1 MKKIRI
7 AQIGINKYSHANTVF
22 KTLTMFP
29 DVFEVVGYALV
40 ENERVKCAD
49 ALFVFDGYPELSLD
63 EILNDPTI
71 EAVTVETDE
80 IHLTKY
86 ATLAVEHGKHIHM
99 EKPGSQ
105 NLADFENLIDEVRRR
120 KKVFHT
126 GYMYR
131 YNPFVKQILAE
142 VKAGEFGD
150 IHSVEAHMDC
160 KHLPGQVVDWLAT
173 FKGGMMFY
181 LGCHLIDLVLQIQG
195 EPDNIVVFNRYTGI
209 SPVYSEDYAMAV
221 FEYKNG
227 CSIVKSDASVVGG
240 FAMRQLVVIG
250 SKKTVELKPFEMMT
264 PGKPARELYTNRTS
278 FTSEELTDIGVEDR
292 VDFDR
297 YADMMLS
304 FAKMVRGEIENPYT
318 LDYELKLFKTILKCC
333 GMGEEK

>member
-1 MKKIRI
+1 
-7 AQIGINKYSHANTVF
+7 
-22 KTLTMFP
+22 
-29 DVFEVVGYALV
+29 
-40 ENERVKCAD
+40 
-49 ALFVFDGYPELSLD
+49 
-63 EILNDPTI
+63 
-71 EAVTVETDE
+71 
-80 IHLTKY
+80 
-86 ATLAVEHGKHIHM
+86 
-99 EKPGSQ
+99 
-105 NLADFENLIDEVRRR
+105 
-120 KKVFHT
+120 
-126 GYMYR
+126 MYR

-142 VKAGEFGD
+142 IKAGEFGD

-318 LDYELKLFKTILKCC
+318 LDYELKLFKTILRCC